1 MAGADEAQDQEA
13 QGEQA
18 QGPQHAD
25 RVLRSSELLDLA
37 VYRADGVTVVA
48 VIGEVDLLTAPLL
61 TSRVNEELVRCPKA
75 LVLDLSGVSFLG
87 SSGLAVLVQIRD
99 RAGEQAVPL
108 RLVSNSQAVIRPLA
122 ATGLATMFDIVTDR
136 EAALGDLMG

>member
-1 MAGADEAQDQEA
+1 MAGADEAQDQQA

-18 QGPQHAD
+18 QGPRLD
-25 RVLRSSELLDLA
+25 DGMLRSSELLDLA
-37 VYRADGVTVVA
+37 VYRADGVTVIA

-75 LVLDLSGVSFLG
+75 IVLDLSGVSFLG

-108 RLVSNSQAVIRPLA
+108 RLVSNSQAVIRPLVA
-122 ATGLATMFDIVTDR
+122 AGLEATFDIFADR
-136 EAALGDLMG
+136 DAALDGLT